1 MMKRLFWMAALAAT
15 AACGDDGNNND
26 DSSESTD
33 SDMTM
38 IDASTDDGDIDAP
51 VVPDAPPDA
60 PPLPFEVPAPFGIPA
75 STMGPDQMQS
85 VAVDPDNNFVIAGF
99 AALTPTGVRSLVVV
113 KTTPTGPVQGFGTM
127 GVSVIPQVLFVG
139 GNDEIDVAV
148 QSTGHIIVT
157 ATIADETVATDRD
170 IAITRLTPDGAL
182 DGTFGIGG
190 TVRLDVGQGL
200 TNAGVTTAPDTT
212 RGVAIGPDDA
222 IYVHGATRNPTG
234 DGMRTDTDFFVAKF
248 SATGTPAT
256 YGTGGI
262 FTFGF
267 DYLDAAGTPAPVTA
281 RGLQVLA
288 DGSVIGSGYTATAPG
303 MGMPVAPLLYKVT
316 PAGALDTNFA
326 GGLYY
331 ETVLA
336 RQTEIYNFAVH
347 GTNLVTA
354 GYGREAGDN
363 NKYISLR
370 FDTTT
375 GVRDTTWG
383 GETNGAVVF
392 DPSDGDVTNNAR
404 NAIALPNGKTLIVG
418 SSSSGNP
425 AQSAAFAI
433 LDANGELDTAYG
445 DGTHILPLG
454 ADAADQFWGAA
465 ASDTHIMMVGY
476 SGYGATQTEALNDN
490 SFGLVFP
497 IR

>member
-1 MMKRLFWMAALAAT
+1 MKRLFWMAALAAT
-15 AACGDDGNNND
+15 AACGDDTNND
-26 DSSESTD
+26 DSSESA
-33 SDMTM
+33 DMT
-38 IDASTDDGDIDAP
+38 IDASTDDDGDIDAP
-51 VVPDAPPDA
+51 VTPDAPPDA

-75 STMGPDQMQS
+75 SAMGPDQMQS

-99 AALTPTGVRSLVVV
+99 AALTPTGPRALVVV
-113 KTTPTGPVQGFGTM
+113 KTTPTGPVSGFGTD
-127 GVSVIPQVLFVG
+127 GVAVIPQVLFAG

-157 ATIADETVATDRD
+157 ATIADELVATDRD
-170 IAITRLTPDGAL
+170 IAIVRLTANGAL
-182 DGTFGIGG
+182 DPDFGTGG
-190 TVRLDVGQGL
+190 VLRLDVAQGL

-212 RGVAIGPDDA
+212 RSVAIGSDDA
-222 IYVHGATRNPTG
+222 IYVHGAKRNTTG
-234 DGMRTDTDFFVAKF
+234 DGTRTDTDFFVAKF
-248 SATGTPAT
+248 SATGAPAT

-336 RQTEIYNFAVH
+336 RQTEIYSFAVH

-354 GYGREAGDN
+354 GYGRESGDN

-418 SSSSGNP
+418 SSGTGNP
-425 AQSAAFAI
+425 DQSAAFAI

-454 ADAADQFWGAA
+454 ANAVDQFWGAA

-476 SGYGATQTEALNDN
+476 SGYGATQTETLNDN